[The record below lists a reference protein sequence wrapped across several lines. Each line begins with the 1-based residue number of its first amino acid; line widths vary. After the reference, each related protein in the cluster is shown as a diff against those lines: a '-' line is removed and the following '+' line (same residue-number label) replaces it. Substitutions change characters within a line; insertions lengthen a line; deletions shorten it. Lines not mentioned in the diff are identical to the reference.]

1 MTQPWN
7 PPDSDP
13 SSDVLPGG
21 PSPAAAGGR
30 VRRAVIVGAAGL
42 AALGVAGTAWA
53 TVSFLSGGGSQP
65 EDVLPANVIAV
76 AKLDLD
82 PAASQKIAV
91 FRLAQ
96 KFPSTADR
104 VTSEEGLKDQLLAA
118 LFSDVPDVDY
128 ATDVQPW
135 IGDRAAIAAVPVPG
149 EEPQML
155 AAVAFTDRQK
165 AQDSLRDLQADSD
178 DAYFAFSANAD
189 YVLLGESQAIV
200 DAAAGAQEVLAD
212 QQRFTSAVDTLD
224 GDQIVTAWA
233 DLDAVWAAL
242 PEELR
247 SQAPEQQLELAGR
260 VVLGAHASS
269 DAIEVEGRAFGL
281 RTSTLGGTGIGEQAG
296 SDLIQDLPADTVAA
310 LGVTGLGDGLVEIYQ
325 SLGEAGDPFGLAQAG
340 EELGLQLPEDLRA
353 VFGEQTVFAA
363 FSEADFAARSRT
375 DDPERAR
382 AVVEQLVALFSAQSI
397 ADEGSAYGYGEG
409 ELHQPPPPP
418 PGAPDA
424 EPLPPPGG
432 PYGEPPAPGLSPLPP
447 PTLYEELPP
456 EPSPGS
462 ETRSSSLARTAELPA
477 DQLRVLD
484 DGLAVGTTAT
494 AVDRISSGDGGL
506 GRSPV
511 FRKAVPDVDSAGLVL
526 FVDVARALEAGG
538 QKWLGDGNRDAEQL
552 EAVGFTSSGGENGT
566 FRLRVTVK

>member
-7 PPDSDP
+7 APDSDP

-104 VTSEEGLKDQLLAA
+104 VTSEDGLKDQLLAA

-165 AQDSLRDLQADSD
+165 AQDALRGLQADSD

-242 PEELR
+242 PEQLR

-281 RTSTLGGTGIGEQAG
+281 RTSTLGGTGIGERAG
-296 SDLIQDLPADTVAA
+296 SDLVQDLPADTVAA
-310 LGVTGLGDGLVEIYQ
+310 LGVTGLGAGLVEIYN

-363 FSEADFAARSRT
+363 FSEADLAARSRT

-409 ELHQPPPPP
+409 EL
-418 PGAPDA
+418 
-424 EPLPPPGG
+424 
-432 PYGEPPAPGLSPLPP
+432 PP
-447 PTLYEELPP
+447 PTAYEELPP

-511 FRKAVPDVDSAGLVL
+511 FRDAVPDVDSAGLVL